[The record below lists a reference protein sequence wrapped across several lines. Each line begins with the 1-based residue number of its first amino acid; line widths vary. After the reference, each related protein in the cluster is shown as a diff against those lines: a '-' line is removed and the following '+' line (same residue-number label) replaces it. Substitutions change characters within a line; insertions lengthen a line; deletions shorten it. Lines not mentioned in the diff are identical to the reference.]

1 MKLALRIFPAIFL
14 AALLAPALAV
24 RADGPKTDTVQFPA
38 GKDTASGFLAMPEK
52 PGRYPGLIVIH
63 EWWGLN
69 DWVKGQTEKLAA
81 EGFVALA
88 VDLYHGQVAT
98 NPDDA
103 GKLTQGLVDD
113 QAIAD
118 LNGAFIYL
126 AGRSDVDHDHIG
138 AIGWSMGGAYALEL
152 AMHQPRL
159 AACVVNYGTLPTD
172 PTDIMAIFTPVLGNF
187 GANDHGVTPD
197 DVNSFEKS
205 LTTLHRRV
213 DIKIYDGAGHGF
225 ENPGNTTGY
234 NAEAAASAW
243 TRTVAFLNKFLR

>member
-1 MKLALRIFPAIFL
+1 MKLALRLFPALFL
-14 AALLAPALAV
+14 AALLAPTLAV

-38 GKDTASGFLAMPEK
+38 GKETASGFLATPEK

-81 EGFVALA
+81 EGYVALA

-103 GKLTQGLVDD
+103 EKLTQSVQDD

-118 LNGAFIYL
+118 LNGAFTYL

-138 AIGWSMGGAYALEL
+138 AIGWSMGGAYALEF
-152 AMHQPRL
+152 AMNQPRL
-159 AACVVNYGTLPTD
+159 SACVVNYGTLPTD
-172 PTDIMAIFTPVLGNF
+172 PTDIMTIYAPVLGNF
-187 GANDHGVTPD
+187 GADDHGVTPE

-205 LTTLHRRV
+205 MTTLRRRV
-213 DIKIYDGAGHGF
+213 DIKIFDGAGHGF
-225 ENPGNTTGY
+225 ENPNNTAGY
-234 NAEAAASAW
+234 RPAAAAEAW
-243 TRTVAFLNKFLR
+243 TRTINFLNKMLR